1 MSKKVEEFKE
11 GRVSN
16 LTHLRKKLE
25 QDKAAITTLANQQ
38 REALK
43 AVTEATKKTV
53 EDFSATTDAILQQC
67 DELTAA
73 LDIRMAAVDAEINA
87 ISAESLTEG
96 HFEGEYLV
104 LKEQVENMYSSIR
117 MFQSPMEKSPEEK
130 PTIVEATDETGKT
143 SEAVDSP
150 VVSETTTVEEP
161 TNKTPEYITPESFTV
176 DTAETVGDETAETV
190 GEETADTQALND
202 YDSIHDDIFGEP
214 KVEASAVIKVV
225 ETSPVAPTLSTTD
238 GEPNTLQSLLANAK
252 KLNIS

>member
-16 LTHLRKKLE
+16 LTDLREKLE
-25 QDKAAITTLANQQ
+25 QDKAVIAALAKQQ

-67 DELTAA
+67 DELSAA
-73 LDIRMAAVDAEINA
+73 LDTRIKDVDAEINA
-87 ISAESLTEG
+87 ISGEDLTEG
-96 HFEGEYLV
+96 HFENEFFV
-104 LKEQVENMYSSIR
+104 LKDQVETMYSSIR
-117 MFQSPMEKSPEEK
+117 MFQSPMEKSLEEK
-130 PTIVEATDETGKT
+130 PTVIEATDETGKT

-150 VVSETTTVEEP
+150 VVAETTTVEEP
-161 TNKTPEYITPESFTV
+161 TNKTPEYITQESFTV
-176 DTAETVGDETAETV
+176 DTAEIVGD
-190 GEETADTQALND
+190 ETADTQALDAYN
-202 YDSIHDDIFGEP
+202 SIHDDIIGEP
-214 KVEASAVIKVV
+214 DVAASDVIKVV
-225 ETSPVAPTLSTTD
+225 ETSPVNPTSSAAD